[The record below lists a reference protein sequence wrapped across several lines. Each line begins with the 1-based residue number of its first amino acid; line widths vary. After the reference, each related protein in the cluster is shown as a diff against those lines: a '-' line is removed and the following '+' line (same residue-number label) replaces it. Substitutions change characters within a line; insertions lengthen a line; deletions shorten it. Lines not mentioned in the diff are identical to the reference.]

1 MTSLGTW
8 APSQDISSFGS
19 LAVTQILHLALTMH
33 LFASSL
39 QLEEQEGGAT
49 NQQLHYA
56 SGYGIMLHQL
66 KPKPSTKETK
76 ELLFPISQL
85 RKTPTLG
92 LFSIVWKN
100 FLCKVTIARV
110 RPPEYVAK
118 FKTQLSNCRTAT
130 KRTCGPESNPKG
142 RWRLGVSL
150 YC

>member
-39 QLEEQEGGAT
+39 QLENKRGEPQPTAPLCFWIRDHAASAQAQALNKR
-49 NQQLHYA
+49 NQRA
-56 SGYGIMLHQL
+56 SLSHLSI
-66 KPKPSTKETK
+66 TKN
-76 ELLFPISQL
+76 
-85 RKTPTLG
+85 PTLG

-110 RPPEYVAK
+110 RPPEYVTK

-130 KRTCGPESNPKG
+130 KKTCGPESNPKG
-142 RWRLGVSL
+142 RWRLRVSL